1 MDWLRF
7 FFALAF
13 VLFPFVYG
21 VGDNSKY
28 GEGRITEDEICPKCG
43 KKFQCYSHGVFE
55 GENGLLQ
62 VYAEDIVFCDDCEQS
77 QISPNHHQASISTEI
92 LAFQLVRTK
101 FQLVRTCKHL
111 NTRYLIFSSSRVV
124 IFTCVLLLF
133 KRYIK

>member
-13 VLFPFVYG
+13 VSFPFVYG
-21 VGDNSKY
+21 VGDNSRQVEELKLKY

-62 VYAEDIVFCDDCEQS
+62 VYADDSVF
-77 QISPNHHQASISTEI
+77 
-92 LAFQLVRTK
+92 F
-101 FQLVRTCKHL
+101 
-111 NTRYLIFSSSRVV
+111 
-124 IFTCVLLLF
+124 
-133 KRYIK
+133 